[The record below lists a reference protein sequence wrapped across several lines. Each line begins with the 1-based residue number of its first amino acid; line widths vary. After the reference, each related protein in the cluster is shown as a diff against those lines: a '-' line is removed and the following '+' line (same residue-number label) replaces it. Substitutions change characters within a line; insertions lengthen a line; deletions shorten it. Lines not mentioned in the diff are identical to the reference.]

1 VYKKITLTLN
11 VSTYNF
17 LLKNTLILQTTQ

>member
-1 VYKKITLTLN
+1 VYKEITLTCFN
-11 VSTYNF
+11 IQFF

>member
-1 VYKKITLTLN
+1 LTCFN
-11 VSTYNF
+11 IQFF